1 MDIVKTR
8 PSPLWKRPGMR
19 WFAGGALL
27 LLALIGISLA
37 LGKAAPRVDRGDLW
51 IDTARGGD
59 MTREIRANGSLV
71 PKQIRWI
78 TAGATATVQD
88 VVVDAGAK
96 VQADTVILRL
106 ANPEVTSNL
115 EKARAMLIAAEADVA
130 AVRASLASQLLDHQT
145 AQTQAQSDWRVAEIK
160 REAYERAHAAGVIS
174 AIELKQTQ
182 ITEGQGRV
190 RADIEQQRVALF
202 RRNVDA
208 QLRAAL
214 ARRDEVASALEVVR
228 QQADSLQVRA
238 GIDGILQQVEVEP
251 GQQIEAGAKLARVAR
266 PDELIARL
274 QVPELLAKD
283 LGLGLTVSV
292 DTRSGVVPGRLIR
305 IDPAVRD
312 GSVVVDVAF
321 DRPLPAGA
329 RPDLSV
335 DGNILLGTLHDVVN
349 IGRPAAA
356 VPEGVSTLFV
366 TRPGEEV
373 ARRVQVRFGAVS
385 SDRIE
390 VRAGLRAGD
399 QAVLSDTSQWNGYDT
414 LRLR

>member
-1 MDIVKTR
+1 MDIIKTA
-8 PSPLWKRPGMR
+8 PSPLWKRPRTR

-27 LLALIGISLA
+27 LLALVGISLA
-37 LGKAAPRVDRGDLW
+37 LGKAAPRVGRGDLW
-51 IDTARGGD
+51 IDTARAGD
-59 MTREIRANGSLV
+59 MTREIRANGTLV

-78 TAGATATVQD
+78 TAGTTATVQD

-106 ANPEVTSNL
+106 ANPEVESNM
-115 EKARAMLIAAEADVA
+115 EKARAMLAAAEADVA

-145 AQTQAQSDWRVAEIK
+145 ARTQAQSDWRVAEIK

-182 ITEGQGRV
+182 ITETQSRV
-190 RADIEQQRVALF
+190 RSDIEQQRVALF

-208 QLRAAL
+208 QLRASL

-228 QQADSLQVRA
+228 QQAESLQVRA
-238 GIDGILQQVEVEP
+238 GIGGILQQVEVEP
-251 GQQIEAGAKLARVAR
+251 GQQIDAGAKLARVAR

-283 LGLGLTVSV
+283 LRLGLPVSV
-292 DTRSGVVPGRLIR
+292 DTRGGIVPGKLIR
-305 IDPAVRD
+305 IDPAVRS
-312 GSVVVDVAF
+312 GSVAVDVAF

-335 DGNILLGTLHDVVN
+335 DGNILLGTLRDVVS
-349 IGRPAAA
+349 IGRPASA

-366 TRPGEEV
+366 TRPGENV